1 MTTQDA
7 FVIVGAGL
15 AGAKAA
21 ETLRGE
27 GFDGR
32 VVLVGAEREL
42 PYEQP
47 PLSKGYL
54 GGTASRESA
63 AVHEK
68 GWYEEHDVDLRVGVL
83 ATGLDPAAHRLTLD
97 TGEELS
103 YARLL
108 LATGSSARR
117 LSLPGADL
125 DGVRY
130 LRTLPDA
137 DRLLGDLSGGGAPLL
152 AGRGP
157 GGRRVPAPPP
167 RRRPSARLSPGG
179 GGGGRHGGGGV
190 DRPRGRRAR
199 PPVRQRGHRR
209 GAPADPAARRPGAG
223 HGRHL

>member
-42 PYEQP
+42 PYERP

-63 AVHEK
+63 AGHEK
-68 GWYEEHDVDLRVGVL
+68 GGYEEHDVDLRAGVL
-83 ATGLDPAAHRLTLD
+83 ATGLDPAAHRVTLP

-108 LATGSSARR
+108 LATGPSARR

-137 DRLLGDLSGGGAPLL
+137 DRLLGDLSGGGRDVVIVG
-152 AGRGP
+152 AGWIGLE
-157 GGRRVPAPPP
+157 VA
-167 RRRPSARLSPGG
+167 A
-179 GGGGRHGGGGV
+179 
-190 DRPRGRRAR
+190 
-199 PPVRQRGHRR
+199 
-209 GAPADPAARRPGAG
+209 AARQYGNAVTVVEPQPTPLHAVLGP
-223 HGRHL
+223 